1 MKIIKVEIS
10 NFRILENVTV
20 DFDKVVTLIV
30 GRNNSGKTSF
40 TELFNLFFN
49 ESEKSK
55 FRFDDFSLNSHK
67 AFLESK
73 RFYDAYKL
81 SFDNDEGEEVLFEK
95 ENQYKD
101 SIPKIELKVYIE
113 YDKTDDG
120 KLASIYPFLMDLD
133 IDRKDALILCEYGI
147 FKSEEIFKAY
157 DSNAVEYK
165 NDFLLFVKKNQTYF
179 SKRFSS
185 VDSKDSK
192 YKTIIEKPSEIENVF
207 LPRFIHAQT
216 NLDDKSEDNE
226 KGLSRGFESYFKH
239 NKEEDATAKDLKN
252 SLDSTSITLDDN
264 YSKFFLSL
272 FDDLRA
278 FGVNNGVNLQEI
290 AIKSHFEVE
299 KVLKNN
305 VNLYYK
311 HDNEQLLPE
320 QSNGLGYSKLI
331 HIVLTI
337 ITHYEEQ
344 SKKKTTPNFS
354 LLFIEEPEAHLHP
367 QMQQTF
373 IKNISSFIERKKWNA
388 QIVITTHSSHI
399 VSEECTFDCIRYF
412 DNSDKSSVEVKNL
425 TDFSNNSY
433 THPETIKFLKQYL
446 TFNKSDMFFADKIIM
461 IEGTVERLLLPEMI
475 RKEAKGLL
483 NQYISIIEVGGA
495 YAFKFKEFLDFIN
508 IKTLII
514 TDIDSVKGEIVKTKT
529 VNKACAVIDGQT
541 ISNTTLKSWIPKK
554 VKPDELIA
562 CTDNEKMNDSQKIRV
577 AYQIPEENSGRCGR
591 SFEEAFILK
600 NAEVFSSSQV
610 KISCSKI
617 FKDLTITEN
626 EEGKDKTI
634 SAVKTKDIIIQQSY
648 EIAERIP
655 SKTAF
660 AFDIMM
666 LEGWNTPKYIKE
678 GLKWLEK

>member
-55 FRFDDFSLNSHK
+55 FRFEDFSLNCHK

-73 RFYDAYKL
+73 KFYDDYKL
-81 SFDNDEGEEVLFEK
+81 SFDNDEGESILFEK
-95 ENQYKD
+95 ENLYKD
-101 SIPKIELKVYIE
+101 SIPKIELKIHIE
-113 YDKTDDG
+113 YDDTDDG
-120 KLASIYPFLMDLD
+120 KLASVSQFLMDLNT
-133 IDRKDALILCEYGI
+133 DRKDALLLCEYGV
-147 FKSEEIFKAY
+147 FKSEEFFKAY
-157 DSNAVEYK
+157 DANSGEYK
-165 NDFLLFVKKNQTYF
+165 NDFLFFVKKNQIYF
-179 SKRFSS
+179 SKRFFS
-185 VDSKDSK
+185 VDSEDYN

-216 NLDDKSEDNE
+216 NLDDKSEDNK

-239 NKEEDATAKDLKN
+239 NKEADATAKDLKI
-252 SLDSTSITLDDN
+252 SLDSTSINLDDN
-264 YSKFFLSL
+264 YNKFFSAL
-272 FDDLRA
+272 FDDLKT
-278 FGVNNGVNLQEI
+278 FGVNSGVNLQEI

-305 VNLYYK
+305 ANLYYK

-373 IKNISSFIERKKWNA
+373 IKNISSFIKEKKWNA
-388 QIVITTHSSHI
+388 QIIITTHSSHI

-412 DNSDKSSVEVKNL
+412 DNSNKLSVEVKNL
-425 TDFSNNSY
+425 TDFSNNSQ
-433 THPETIKFLKQYL
+433 TKPEIIKFLKQYL

-461 IEGTVERLLLPEMI
+461 IEGVVERLLLPEMI
-475 RKEAKGLL
+475 RKEAKELL

-495 YAFKFKEFLDFIN
+495 YAFKFKDFLEFIN
-508 IKTLII
+508 VKTLII
-514 TDIDSVKGEIVKTKT
+514 TDIDSVKKEIVKTKK
-529 VNKACAVIDGQT
+529 VNKACPVKDGQT
-541 ISNTTLKSWIPKK
+541 TSNATLKSWIPKK
-554 VKPDELIA
+554 IKPNELIA
-562 CTDNEKMNDSQKIRV
+562 CIENEKMNNGQTIRV
-577 AYQIPEENSGRCGR
+577 AYQIPEENNGICGR
-591 SFEEAFILK
+591 SFEEAFIIK
-600 NAEVFSSSQV
+600 NADVFSSNSDS
-610 KISCSKI
+610 ISCNKI
-617 FKDLTITEN
+617 FKDLLTN
-626 EEGKDKTI
+626 NQGGKNKTI
-634 SAVKTKDIIIQQSY
+634 LTTKTKDIIIQQSY
-648 EIAERIP
+648 QIAEEIP

-678 GLKWLEK
+678 GLQWLEK